1 MRKNKRLND
10 YELGV
15 RLEYDNNTKQMQI
28 KVRMV
33 QFYGRIIFVLS
44 LSWKHTHIKLENIFD
59 HMPAMCGRCLS
70 LNVAMVTKC
79 PLSSSNQWT
88 QHQH

>member
-33 QFYGRIIFVLS
+33 QFYGRIFLLS
-44 LSWKHTHIKLENIFD
+44 LS
-59 HMPAMCGRCLS
+59 
-70 LNVAMVTKC
+70 
-79 PLSSSNQWT
+79 
-88 QHQH
+88 